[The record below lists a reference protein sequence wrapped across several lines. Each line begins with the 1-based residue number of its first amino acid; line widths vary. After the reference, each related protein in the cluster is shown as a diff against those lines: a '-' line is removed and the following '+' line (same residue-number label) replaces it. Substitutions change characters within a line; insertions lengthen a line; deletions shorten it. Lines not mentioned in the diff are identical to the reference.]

1 MGRKILFVLGLVSA
15 AYGGWMVHHE
25 GAINARCNADVANPG
40 KGFTISSQCLNIVW
54 PYSEGFLLLI
64 FGAIF
69 VFAGLMLTRR
79 VMAGEHQYMKDLKAG
94 KYNREND
101 HLNAYNFNIQIPNVR
116 IGARSHPG
124 GRYYPHD
131 E

>member
-1 MGRKILFVLGLVSA
+1 MVRKILFVLGLACAVA
-15 AYGGWMVHHE
+15 GGWMVHHMT
-25 GAINARCNADVANPG
+25 AVNDACNAQLVDPPHGATVSA
-40 KGFTISSQCLNIVW
+40 QCLNIVW
-54 PYSEGFLLLI
+54 PYSEGFVLLLA
-64 FGAIF
+64 GAIF
-69 VFAGLMLTRR
+69 VFAALMLTRR

-116 IGARSHPG
+116 VGVGSRTSWRDAP
-124 GRYYPHD
+124 P